1 LKKKIGPLVARDKE
15 EEGVRMSK
23 NWYPI
28 IDYEK
33 CIGCL
38 SCVEFCPNDVFKV
51 EDGKPVVAN
60 PDNCV
65 DFCRGCQKG
74 ACENGAIKYFGDE
87 EARENG

>member
-1 LKKKIGPLVARDKE
+1 VAGDKE
-15 EEGVRMSK
+15 GEGVRMSK

-38 SCVEFCPNDVFKV
+38 SCVEFCPHDVFKV